1 MLTRIEINGF
11 KTFENFALDLS
22 PFGVIL
28 GPNASGK
35 SNLFDALRFLSQIAA
50 NNLRDA
56 VRGLRGEAIELFR
69 RQADGIRDTKMSFAV
84 ELLLAKE
91 VSDPWGDRVEITH
104 SRVRYEVEIELRQ
117 DERGLERLIVV
128 KEAALPILPEN
139 DRWRSL
145 GQKPSTQFQ
154 QAFFKY
160 GRSSPWLTTVEA
172 EGLRRFQILPDG
184 QAGRTHSATNA
195 EATVLSSITSA
206 EFPHLFAIR
215 EEMRLM
221 RFLQL
226 DPRQLRQPSATTA
239 ALELEPDGAN
249 LATVLAR
256 IQAQTATQSQPKGAI
271 ADIAADLASLIPGV
285 VDVIVEEDE
294 KDREYRIEIGYAN
307 QPPFSSRVVSDGTLR
322 VLALLT
328 ILHDPEHRGLVCF
341 EEPENGV
348 HPSRLMTLIQ
358 RLREG
363 VTAPSSLEVDE
374 AEPFFQILLNSHTPV
389 VLSCLEEGEAMF
401 ADLVSIINPEAG
413 SVSRKTRIRP
423 VATANGKQEY
433 VSRFEVERYLS
444 SGQLPTLT

>member
-11 KTFENFALDLS
+11 KTFDNFTLSLS

-28 GPNASGK
+28 GPNAAGK
-35 SNLFDALRFLSQIAA
+35 SNLFDALRFLSQIGG

-56 VRGLRGEAIELFR
+56 VRNLRGEAVELFR
-69 RQADGIRDTKMSFAV
+69 RQADGTRGTKMSFAV

-91 VSDPWGDRVEITH
+91 ISDPWGDAVEISH

-117 DERGLERLIVV
+117 DERGLERLIVA
-128 KEAALPILPEN
+128 KEAALPIQPEN
-139 DRWRSL
+139 DRWRPL
-145 GQKPSTQFQ
+145 GQEPSSQFRE
-154 QAFFKY
+154 AFFKY
-160 GRSSPWLTTVEA
+160 SRSTPWLTTVEA
-172 EGLRRFQILPDG
+172 EGVRRFQILPDN

-215 EEMRLM
+215 EEMRAM

-256 IQAQTATQSQPKGAI
+256 IQAQTATLSQPKGVI

-294 KDREYRIEIGYAN
+294 KDREYRIEIGYAH

-363 VTAPSSLEVDE
+363 VTAATSLDVDE
-374 AEPFFQILLNSHTPV
+374 GEPFFQILLNSHSPV

-401 ADLVSIINPEAG
+401 ADLVSVVNPEVG

-423 VATANGKQEY
+423 VATSNGKQEY

-444 SGQLPTLT
+444 SVDRES

>member
-11 KTFENFALDLS
+11 KTFENFTLDLS

-28 GPNASGK
+28 GPNAAGK
-35 SNLFDALRFLSQIAA
+35 SNLFDALRFLSQIAG

-56 VRGLRGEAIELFR
+56 VKNLRGEAIELFR
-69 RQADGIRDTKMSFAV
+69 RQADGTRGTRMSFAV
-84 ELLLAKE
+84 ELLLSKE
-91 VSDPWGDRVEITH
+91 VSDPWGDTMEISH

-117 DERGLERLIVV
+117 DERGLERLIVL
-128 KEAALPILPEN
+128 KEAALPIEPEN
-139 DRWRSL
+139 DRWQPL
-145 GQKPSTQFQ
+145 GQEPSSQFKE
-154 QAFFKY
+154 AFFKY
-160 GRSSPWLTTVEA
+160 SRSTPWLTTVEG
-172 EGLRRFQILPDG
+172 EGVRRFQILPDDN

-215 EEMRLM
+215 EEMVAM

-256 IQAQTATQSQPKGAI
+256 IQAQTATLSQPKGVI

-294 KDREYRIEIGYAN
+294 KDREYRIEIGYAH

-363 VTAPSSLEVDE
+363 VTTLSSLEVDE
-374 AEPFFQILLNSHTPV
+374 GEPFFQMLLNSHSPV

-401 ADLVSIINPEAG
+401 ADLVSVVNPEVG

-423 VATANGKQEY
+423 VATSNGKQEY

-444 SGQLPTLT
+444 SVDREN